1 MPMFQ
6 VDELRE
12 WFIPFHQHLSVI
24 AMNTVRRMPRLALL
38 ALMAGLTACATPAPQ
53 KSSMGAP
60 MPMKESGSVPSG
72 VGYVGSGD
80 EAASGE
86 EVKVVVK
93 EVNPFRPIVV
103 RVTGSGA
110 APYTNSLTPS
120 QRKLL
125 AMRAARLDAFRSIAE
140 QVQGM
145 KLVGNSSVSNMIA
158 NSDSFRTYV
167 DAYLRGVTIVSTVM
181 KPDGTSEAVAEITL
195 DQEFYKQFR
204 NSMEKTGSVMQ
215 AAKETGTAGALCPEG
230 NCGATKVVPAPA
242 AMPMT
247 ASPARYSSNFYV
259 NQ

>member
-1 MPMFQ
+1 MK
-6 VDELRE
+6 
-12 WFIPFHQHLSVI
+12 
-24 AMNTVRRMPRLALL
+24 TVRSLTCLLPLALL
-38 ALMAGLTACATPAPQ
+38 TSLTACSVMSAPQ
-53 KSSMGAP
+53 KMAAP
-60 MPMKESGSVPSG
+60 MAAKPSGMVPSG
-72 VGYVGSGD
+72 VGYVGPGD
-80 EAASGE
+80 EGNSGE

-93 EVNPFRPIVV
+93 EINPFQPIVI

-145 KLVGNSSVSNMIA
+145 KLVGNSTVSNMIA

-167 DAYLRGVTIVSTVM
+167 DAYLRGVTIVSTTM

-195 DQEFYKQFR
+195 DQDFYKQFK
-204 NSMEKTGSVMQ
+204 NSLDKTGSVMRSAQ
-215 AAKETGTAGALCPEG
+215 ETNVVGAQCPEG
-230 NCGATKVVPAPA
+230 NCGATRVVPA
-242 AMPMT
+242 AMPAMSV
-247 ASPARYSSNFYV
+247 APARYSSNFYV

>member
-1 MPMFQ
+1 MFQ

-38 ALMAGLTACATPAPQ
+38 ALAAGLTACAAPAPQ
-53 KSSMGAP
+53 NHAMNA
-60 MPMKESGSVPSG
+60 PMKESGMVPSG

-80 EAASGE
+80 EASGGE

-93 EVNPFRPIVV
+93 EVSPLQPIIV

-125 AMRAARLDAFRSIAE
+125 AMRAARLDAFRGIAE

-167 DAYLRGVTIVSTVM
+167 DAYLRGVTIVSTTM

-195 DQEFYKQFR
+195 DQEFYRQFR
-204 NSMEKTGSVMQ
+204 HSLEKTGSVMQ
-215 AAKETGTAGALCPEG
+215 SSRETGTAGALCPEG
-230 NCGATKVVPAPA
+230 NCGATKVVPPPAVAPA
-242 AMPMT
+242 TMT
-247 ASPARYSSNFYV
+247 VTPARYSSNFYV